1 MTLLQQLVK
10 NVEIYDSEGREYQL
24 TDVKVED
31 NCITAR
37 TKINLILNEF
47 EFEGRVIEEIDTT
60 LHFRI
65 KINIYDDDVPFN
77 ERVKIRD
84 VEHSLEESIVNDI
97 SESVYGEYRLP
108 ERVFEFL
115 SEQSNST
122 DADLEDIYAY
132 VTFTSLD

>member
-1 MTLLQQLVK
+1 MSLLQQLVK
-10 NVEIYDSEGREYQL
+10 EVEVYDSEGREYQL

-37 TKINLILNEF
+37 TKINLILSEF

-65 KINIYDDDVPFN
+65 KINSYDDDLPFN
-77 ERVKIRD
+77 ERVEIRD
-84 VEHSLEESIVNDI
+84 VEHFLEESIVDGI
-97 SESVYGEYRLP
+97 SENIYGAHRLS

-115 SEQSNST
+115 SNHGNV
-122 DADLEDIYAY
+122 ADVYAY
-132 VTFTSLD
+132 VTFASLD